1 MAEYATGTMDTLNPG
16 DTLLVGARKVNSGK
30 IQLEFAEIVQTS
42 DRPVSLLTILNRSDE
57 RFATRAR
64 RCWVTAEPNDASET
78 FEVNF
83 GDDGD
88 WYMSEKGEVMD
99 LNILNPVI
107 NETRM
112 KLRIVETTTPNKWQE
127 QNLET
132 SAKRRGKEGD
142 YITHKGDYIFSNTM
156 MVLSNDDVQHILLES
171 DTEAVIVESK
181 ETNTV
186 AAKLPVSE
194 DSLGF

>member
-1 MAEYATGTMDTLNPG
+1 MAEFATGSLDTLNPG
-16 DTLLVGARKVNSGK
+16 DTLLAGARKVNNGK

-42 DRPVSLLTILNRSDE
+42 DRPVSLLTLLNKSDD

-64 RCWVTAEPNDASET
+64 RCWVTAEPADASDT
-78 FEVNF
+78 FGINF

-99 LNILNPVI
+99 LNILNPEI
-107 NETRM
+107 NGVRM
-112 KLRIVETTTPNKWQE
+112 KLRIVEQTTPNKWQE

-132 SAKRRGKEGD
+132 AAKRRGKDGD

-156 MVLSNDDVQHILLES
+156 MVLTNDEVQHILLES
-171 DTEAVIVESK
+171 DTEAIVVEDK
-181 ETNTV
+181 KVQATE
-186 AAKLPVSE
+186 AQLPVGD

>member
-1 MAEYATGTMDTLNPG
+1 MAEFAKGSLDTLNPG
-16 DTLLVGARKVNSGK
+16 DTLLAGARKVNNGK

-42 DRPVSLLTILNRSDE
+42 DRPVSLLTLLNKSDD

-64 RCWVTAEPNDASET
+64 RCWVTAEPADASDT
-78 FEVNF
+78 FGINF

-99 LNILNPVI
+99 LNILNPEI
-107 NETRM
+107 NGVRM
-112 KLRIVETTTPNKWQE
+112 KLRIVEQTTPNKWQE

-132 SAKRRGKEGD
+132 AAKRRGKDGD

-156 MVLSNDDVQHILLES
+156 MVLTNDEVQHILLES
-171 DTEAVIVESK
+171 DTEAIVVEDK
-181 ETNTV
+181 KVQATE
-186 AAKLPVSE
+186 AQLPVGD

>member
-1 MAEYATGTMDTLNPG
+1 MAEFATGSLDTLNPG
-16 DTLLVGARKVNSGK
+16 DTLLAGARKVSNGK

-42 DRPVSLLTILNRSDE
+42 DRPVSLLTLLNKSDD

-64 RCWVTAEPNDASET
+64 RCWVTAEPADASET
-78 FEVNF
+78 FGINF

-88 WYMSEKGEVMD
+88 WYMSDKGEVMD
-99 LNILNPVI
+99 LNILNPEI
-107 NETRM
+107 NGVRM
-112 KLRIVETTTPNKWQE
+112 KLRIVETTAPNKWQE

-132 SAKRRGKEGD
+132 AAKRRGKDGD

-156 MVLSNDDVQHILLES
+156 MVLTNDEVQHILLES
-171 DTEAVIVESK
+171 DTEAIVVEDK
-181 ETNTV
+181 KVQATE
-186 AAKLPVSE
+186 AQLPVGD

>member
-64 RCWVTAEPNDASET
+64 RCWVTAEPSDASET
-78 FEVNF
+78 FGVNF